1 MNIIDRPALAPL
13 TTLGIGGRALAEIR
27 LDAPEDCL
35 RLPEALAAV
44 GGFVRVLGGGSN
56 LLVHDGDLPFTVLR
70 PLFGPRMR
78 NLKFSAKRNPT
89 ADACSSA
96 RAPACGFRIFSP
108 GARGLAGLEGLVACP
123 AASAEPWP

>member
-27 LDAPEDCL
+27 LDTPEDCL

-70 PLFGPRMR
+70 PLF
-78 NLKFSAKRNPT
+78 
-89 ADACSSA
+89 
-96 RAPACGFRIFSP
+96 
-108 GARGLAGLEGLVACP
+108 
-123 AASAEPWP
+123 